1 MYKRVISFLNKFKI
15 LYKYQFGFRENHSTV
30 QAVIEI
36 TDNILSELEKK
47 NMVAGIYLDLSKAFD
62 TVDHTILLHKLKH
75 YGIRGL
81 PLQWFQSYL
90 SNRQQ
95 YTVANGAKS
104 ELRQVEYGVPQGSV
118 LGPLLFLIYVND
130 ISASTGNNK
139 LRLFADDSNVFV
151 IAKDPATLK
160 TNMIQVILNLCEW
173 FNANKLTINMKKL
186 LIPSSHPILRCPDR

>member
-1 MYKRVISFLNKFKI
+1 MLRV
-15 LYKYQFGFRENHSTV
+15 
-30 QAVIEI
+30 
-36 TDNILSELEKK
+36 
-47 NMVAGIYLDLSKAFD
+47 
-62 TVDHTILLHKLKH
+62 

-95 YTVANGAKS
+95 YTVANGVKS

-173 FNANKLTINMKKL
+173 FNANKLTINMKKTAYTNGSKTWKKQ
-186 LIPSSHPILRCPDR
+186 LIQMDL